1 MNLIDELSWRG
12 LCHQVTDEAVARTA
26 FSQPTSAYIGFD
38 PTGVSL
44 HVGSLLPI
52 LNLRRLQLAG
62 HTPIALVGGGTG
74 MVGDPS
80 GKSQERTLLGETELR
95 ANAVAIGDQL
105 SRFLDFDGPAAARVV
120 DNLDWLGPTGLL
132 TFLRDIGKHFSVNAM
147 IQRDSVRTRL
157 DNREQGISFTEF
169 SYMLLQAYDFMVL
182 YRDHGCQGQL
192 GGSDQWGNIVSGID
206 LIRRHGLTGLPPFG
220 VTSPLITSKAGTKFG
235 KTEEG
240 NVWLDPNLTSP
251 YAFYQFWINVDDA
264 EAGPYLRY
272 FSFLTQ
278 EEIVAI
284 ETEHADAPHRR
295 QAQRRL
301 AEEVTALVHGADGLA
316 QAQRATQILF
326 TGDVQGVD
334 SATLEEIFADVPSVN
349 LPEGELAASDWALR
363 TWLVGDGRPFK
374 SNGEAKKALR
384 AGSVRINGVVPG
396 NAISDTYSRDGL
408 IDGRLAVIKVG
419 KKRYWLAR
427 LA

>member
-1 MNLIDELSWRG
+1 MNLLDELTWRG
-12 LCHQVTDEAVARTA
+12 LCHQVTDEKLARAA
-26 FSQPTSAYIGFD
+26 FDETTTAYIGFD
-38 PTGVSL
+38 PTGSSL

-62 HTPIALVGGGTG
+62 HRPIALVGGGTG

-80 GKSQERTLLGETELR
+80 GKSQERTLLGEPELR
-95 ANAVAIGDQL
+95 ANSDAIGAQL
-105 SRFLDFDGPAAARVV
+105 RRFLDFEGPTAAQVV
-120 DNLDWLGPTGLL
+120 DNLDWLGPAGLL
-132 TFLRDIGKHFSVNAM
+132 VFLRDVGKHFSVNAM
-147 IQRDSVRTRL
+147 VQRDSVRNRL
-157 DNREQGISFTEF
+157 QNREQGISFTEF
-169 SYMLLQAYDFMVL
+169 SYMLLQAYDFMEL
-182 YRDHGCQGQL
+182 YRTHGCQAQL

-206 LIRRHGLTGLPPFG
+206 LIRRQGLTGPSPFG

-240 NVWLDPNLTSP
+240 NVWLDPDLTSP

-272 FSFLTQ
+272 FSFLDQ

-284 ETEHADAPHRR
+284 ETEHSQSPHRR

-301 AEEVTALVHGADGLA
+301 AEEVTRLVHGDEGLA
-316 QAQRATQILF
+316 QAERATRILF
-326 TGDVQGVD
+326 TGEVQGVD
-334 SATLEEIFADVPSVN
+334 STTLEEIFADVPSSSV
-349 LPEGELAASDWALR
+349 AQSDLEESGWALR
-363 TWLVGDGRPFK
+363 TWLVGEGRPFN
-374 SNGEAKKALR
+374 SNGDAKKALR

-396 NAISDTYSRDGL
+396 TGIGDTLTREGL

-427 LA
+427 LG